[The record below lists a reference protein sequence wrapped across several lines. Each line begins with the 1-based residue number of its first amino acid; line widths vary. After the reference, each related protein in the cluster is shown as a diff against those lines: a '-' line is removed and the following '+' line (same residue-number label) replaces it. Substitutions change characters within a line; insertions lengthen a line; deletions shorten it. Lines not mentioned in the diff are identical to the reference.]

1 MESDM
6 DQTEQQYIDALFE
19 RLRTAERQSPPRD
32 PNAERYISQL
42 ISRQPGAPY
51 YMAQAIIIQEET
63 LKAAQARIEELEREL
78 EEQPAP
84 QQGGGGGFLG
94 GLFGGG
100 GGGAQPARGGSVPRA
115 GGSVPRAGG
124 AGGFSYPGSGAGA
137 GMGRGPMQ
145 PDPTLAQYNQG
156 SRGGGF
162 LAGAMQTAVGVA
174 GGVLLGNMIGN
185 MLGGDEAKAGEAA
198 KPEEAAKGEEAGKT
212 EQAGADQNQQADDPF
227 ANVENTQYDD
237 NDSVFGGDFGGGDF
251 DI

>member
-1 MESDM
+1 M

-51 YMAQAIIIQEET
+51 YMAQAIIVQEET
-63 LKAAQARIEELEREL
+63 LKAAQARIEELERER
-78 EEQPAP
+78 EEQSAP
-84 QQGGGGGFLG
+84 QQAGGGGFLG

-100 GGGAQPARGGSVPRA
+100 GAQPTRGTSVPRA

-124 AGGFSYPGSGAGA
+124 FNYPGAGA
-137 GMGRGPMQ
+137 AGRGGMQQ

-156 SRGGGF
+156 NRGGGF

-174 GGVLLGNMIGN
+174 GGVVLGNMIGN
-185 MLGGDEAKAGEAA
+185 MLGGGDEAKAGEAA

-212 EQAGADQNQQADDPF
+212 EQAGADQSQQADDPF

-237 NDSVFGGDFGGGDF
+237 NDSMFGGDFGGGDF